1 MEKPKL
7 LVIEDEETI
16 RTQMEWALIR
26 DYDLYL
32 ALDSETAMKL
42 IKTEQPPLVTLD
54 LGLPPHPEETSEGL
68 RLLGQIL
75 QYEPRAKVIV
85 VTGNPDRRAPLQA
98 IHRGAHDFF
107 TKPIN
112 IDELKAILKR
122 AYYVHT
128 LEAQYASLQRQVQ
141 EQSFGAIIGESIQMQ
156 KVFETVRKVST
167 TDVPVLVTGESGTG
181 KELVARAI
189 HNHSLRQ
196 NEPFIPINCGAIPE
210 NLMESELFGHEK
222 GAFTGAH
229 IQRAGRIELAR
240 SGTLFLDE
248 IAELPPSLQVKIL
261 RFLQDHTIERVGG
274 RETLEID
281 VRIIAAT
288 NSDPKKLITEGQFR
302 EDLYYRLAVVTIDL
316 PPLRERGEDIVLLAK
331 AFLQKFGIDGTGPK
345 SLGQESMEAINSYEW
360 RGNVREMEN
369 KIRRAITLA
378 EGPVISPTDLGL
390 EPYQKTTQSLDLRK
404 AREDL
409 EIKIINTAM
418 LKHNGNISKAAEEL
432 GLSRPTLHHLIK
444 RYNIL
449 KYVTNRKEVKDE
461 N

>member
-1 MEKPKL
+1 
-7 LVIEDEETI
+7 
-16 RTQMEWALIR
+16 MEWALIR

-141 EQSFGAIIGESIQMQ
+141 EQAFGAIIGESIQMQ
-156 KVFETVRKVST
+156 KVFEIVRKVST

-281 VRIIAAT
+281 ASII
-288 NSDPKKLITEGQFR
+288 G
-302 EDLYYRLAVVTIDL
+302 
-316 PPLRERGEDIVLLAK
+316 
-331 AFLQKFGIDGTGPK
+331 
-345 SLGQESMEAINSYEW
+345 W
-360 RGNVREMEN
+360 RW
-369 KIRRAITLA
+369 
-378 EGPVISPTDLGL
+378 
-390 EPYQKTTQSLDLRK
+390 
-404 AREDL
+404 
-409 EIKIINTAM
+409 
-418 LKHNGNISKAAEEL
+418 
-432 GLSRPTLHHLIK
+432 
-444 RYNIL
+444 
-449 KYVTNRKEVKDE
+449 
-461 N
+461 